1 MRKIWLALAAFALL
15 GGITAAAS
23 PAHALEA
30 PQVRQDDRVLG
41 KADAPITIFEFF
53 SLTCPHCAEFEETT
67 YPKLKAEW
75 VDTGKAK
82 IVYRDYPLDQN
93 ALKAAMV
100 ARCAPPERY
109 AAFVEVLFKQ
119 QTVWGLQRDPTESL
133 KKIAALG
140 GIGAD
145 AFDKCINNQDLS
157 KQIVAEEYE
166 AQTKYGVDS
175 TPTFFVNGKKVIGA
189 LPYDDFVKEL
199 TGAGGANLVG
209 ASTPVAQTTAP
220 VAQTTAPA
228 TTTETSQ
235 APAATTP
242 PAPASAA
249 TATWYSAI
257 LDKIKGWFR

>member
-1 MRKIWLALAAFALL
+1 MRKIWLSLAAFALL

-30 PQVRQDDRVLG
+30 PQVKQDDRVLG

-53 SLTCPHCAEFEETT
+53 SLTCPHCGDFEEHV
-67 YPKLKAEW
+67 YPKLKADW
-75 VDTGKAK
+75 VDAGKAK

-100 ARCAPPERY
+100 ARCAPPDRY
-109 AAFVEVLFKQ
+109 PAFVEVLFKQ
-119 QTVWGLQRDPTESL
+119 QAVWGVQRDPTDTL

-145 AFDKCINNQDLS
+145 QFDKCINDQDLS

-175 TPTFFVNGKKVIGA
+175 TPTFFVNGKKVVGD
-189 LPYDDFVKEL
+189 LPYDEFVKEL
-199 TGAGGANLVG
+199 NGTGVANVAGA
-209 ASTPVAQTTAP
+209 ATPAAQTP
-220 VAQTTAPA
+220 
-228 TTTETSQ
+228 Q
-235 APAATTP
+235 APASSAS
-242 PAPASAA
+242 PA
-249 TATWYSAI
+249 WYSGM

>member
-15 GGITAAAS
+15 GGITVAAS
-23 PAHALEA
+23 PAHAAEA
-30 PQVRQDDRVLG
+30 PQVKPDDRVLG
-41 KADAPITIFEFF
+41 KADAPVTIFEFF
-53 SLTCPHCAEFEETT
+53 SLTCPHCADFEEHS
-67 YPKLKAEW
+67 YPKLKTEW

-100 ARCAPPERY
+100 ARCAPPDRY

-119 QTVWGLQRDPTESL
+119 QLVWGVQRDPTDAL

-145 AFDKCINNQDLS
+145 QFEKCINDQDLS

-175 TPTFFVNGKKVIGA
+175 TPTFFINGKKIVGA
-189 LPYDDFVKEL
+189 LSYDDFVKEL
-199 TGAGGANLVG
+199 TGAGHAELPGA
-209 ASTPVAQTTAP
+209 AT
-220 VAQTTAPA
+220 PA
-228 TTTETSQ
+228 TQTAQAPDSP
-235 APAATTP
+235 APAATP
-242 PAPASAA
+242 SDGSAS
-249 TATWYSAI
+249 I
-257 LDKIKGWFR
+257 MDKIKGWFR

>member
-1 MRKIWLALAAFALL
+1 MRKIWLALVAFALL

-23 PAHALEA
+23 PVHALEA
-30 PQVRQDDRVLG
+30 PQVRPDDRVLG

-53 SLTCPHCAEFEETT
+53 SLTCPHCADFEEHS

-100 ARCAPPERY
+100 ARCAPPDRY
-109 AAFVEVLFKQ
+109 AAFVEVLFRQ
-119 QTVWGLQRDPTESL
+119 QLVWGVQRDPTDAL

-140 GIGAD
+140 GLGAD
-145 AFDKCINNQDLS
+145 QFDKCINDQDLS

-166 AQTKYGVDS
+166 AQTNYGVDS
-175 TPTFFVNGKKVIGA
+175 TPTFFINGKKVVGA

-199 TGAGGANLVG
+199 NGTGAANAAG
-209 ASTPVAQTTAP
+209 ASTPAAQT
-220 VAQTTAPA
+220 
-228 TTTETSQ
+228 
-235 APAATTP
+235 P
-242 PAPASAA
+242 PPQSP
-249 TATWYSAI
+249 T
-257 LDKIKGWFR
+257 K

>member
-1 MRKIWLALAAFALL
+1 MRKILLALAAFALF
-15 GGITAAAS
+15 GGMGVAAS
-23 PAHALEA
+23 PAHALET
-30 PQVRQDDRVLG
+30 PQIKPDDRVLG

-53 SLTCPHCAEFEETT
+53 SLTCPHCAEFEDAT
-67 YPKLKAEW
+67 YPKVKAEW

-119 QTVWGLQRDPTESL
+119 QDVWGVQRDPTDSL

-145 AFDKCINNQDLS
+145 QFDKCINDQDLS

-175 TPTFFVNGKKVIGA
+175 TPTFFINGKKVVGA

-199 TGAGGANLVG
+199 TGAGGNAVG
-209 ASTPVAQTTAP
+209 ASTPAAHAP
-220 VAQTTAPA
+220 DPPAPTEA
-228 TTTETSQ
+228 SPKETSQ
-235 APAATTP
+235 APVATTP

-249 TATWYSAI
+249 TTTWYSAI
-257 LDKIKGWFR
+257 MDKIKGWFR

>member
-15 GGITAAAS
+15 GGMSVAAS
-23 PAHALEA
+23 PAHALET
-30 PQVRQDDRVLG
+30 PQVKPDDRVLG

-53 SLTCPHCAEFEETT
+53 SLTCPHCAEFEEAT
-67 YPKLKAEW
+67 YPKVKAEW

-119 QTVWGLQRDPTESL
+119 QTVWGVQRDPTDAL

-145 AFDKCINNQDLS
+145 AFDKCINDQDLS

-166 AQTKYGVDS
+166 AQKKYGVDS
-175 TPTFFVNGKKVIGA
+175 TPTFFVNGKKVVGA

-199 TGAGGANLVG
+199 NGAGGADLVG
-209 ASTPVAQTTAP
+209 ASTPATKAP
-220 VAQTTAPA
+220 DPA
-228 TTTETSQ
+228 TPKETSQ

-242 PAPASAA
+242 PAPAS
-249 TATWYSAI
+249 TATTTWYAAV